1 MPTPPTML
9 SKPGRCNINSYN
21 DWTTTQGS
29 PSYQT
34 GWLGWWVYVSR
45 LLRSLDYDKSKVHV
59 DKVVVM
65 FQSGWTA
72 HIDTLLIHLLYVP
85 KCNVHW
91 NLDELDKYIFQWT
104 FIGARSYKTPF
115 TQTQIIVQ
123 YGSARSDATMYT
135 WSQCRRTRSDITR
148 QCMHIDVFMKTD
160 NFLTITN
167 N

>member
-34 GWLGWWVYVSR
+34 GWLRWWVYVSR
-45 LLRSLDYDKSKVHV
+45 LLRSLDYDKSKVLV

-85 KCNVHW
+85 NVMFIEISTSLTSTSSNGHSSEPDLTKHPLRKLKSLF
-91 NLDELDKYIFQWT
+91 NMGVPAATPQCILDLNAVELALISPASVCTSMFLWKL
-104 FIGARSYKTPF
+104 
-115 TQTQIIVQ
+115 IISLQ
-123 YGSARSDATMYT
+123 
-135 WSQCRRTRSDITR
+135 
-148 QCMHIDVFMKTD
+148 
-160 NFLTITN
+160 
-167 N
+167 